1 MSRPAN
7 RSAQQVVRMLALV
20 PYLQGN
26 DGVPVREVAREFGV
40 TPKQIRD
47 DLRLL
52 MFTGVGEYAGEL
64 IDVDLA
70 ALEVDDVIH
79 IRDAEFLSRPL
90 RLTADE
96 GVALVAALRT
106 LRASASGSQ
115 LPIVDAALAKLE
127 TAVAAEGAVEAVDVH
142 VADVDEQVR
151 DTVAGA
157 LADGH
162 RLEIDYAT
170 DSRDDVTTRQV
181 DPQRLFTRQGHTY
194 LEAYCLRADDVRF
207 FRLDRVVRASDTGQA
222 AQRHDTTTRDL
233 GEDLFEV
240 DEQTPSAVLDLDPE
254 AHWLTEYY
262 PVEELGEAAGR
273 RRVRLYGGD
282 EAWLRRLVLRNG
294 GTVHVVEP
302 ASLRVQV
309 LDTARSALAAYDG

>member
-1 MSRPAN
+1 
-7 RSAQQVVRMLALV
+7 MLALV

-142 VADVDEQVR
+142 VADVDPAVR
-151 DTVAGA
+151 DTVAAA

-207 FRLDRVVRASDTGQA
+207 FRLDRVVRADDTGRR
-222 AQRHDTTTRDL
+222 AQRHDATSRDL
-233 GEDLFEV
+233 GDDLFEV
-240 DEQTPSAVLDLDPE
+240 GEQTPSAVLDLDPA

-262 PVEELGEAAGR
+262 TVEELGDVAGR

-302 ASLRVQV
+302 DALRVQV

>member
-7 RSAQQVVRMLALV
+7 RSAEQVVRMLALV

-26 DGVPVREVAREFGV
+26 DGVPVQQVADEFGV
-40 TPKQIRD
+40 SAKQIRD

-64 IDVDLA
+64 IDVDLD
-70 ALEVDDVIH
+70 ALEGDDVIH

-96 GVALVAALRT
+96 GIALVAALRT
-106 LRASASGSQ
+106 LRASAAGPQ
-115 LPIVDAALAKLE
+115 LPIVDSALAKLE
-127 TAVAAEGAVEAVDVH
+127 TAVAGDAAVEAVDVH
-142 VADVDEQVR
+142 VADVDPAVL
-151 DTVAGA
+151 DTVTAA
-157 LADGH
+157 VADGH
-162 RLEIDYAT
+162 RLELDYLT
-170 DSRDDVTTRQV
+170 DSRDDVTTREV
-181 DPQRLFTRQGHTY
+181 DPHRLFSRQGHTY
-194 LEAYCLRADDVRF
+194 LDAYCLRAQDLRF
-207 FRLDRVVRASDTGQA
+207 FRLDRITRAVDTGRLA
-222 AQRHDTTTRDL
+222 EAHESTSRDL
-233 GEDLFEV
+233 GDELFAV
-240 DEQTPSAVLDLDPE
+240 GEQTPSAVLDLDPE

-262 PVEELGEAAGR
+262 TVEDLGEVDGR

-302 ASLRVQV
+302 PSLRGQV

>member
-1 MSRPAN
+1 MSRPTN

-26 DGVPVREVAREFGV
+26 DGVPVHDVAREFGV
-40 TPKQIRD
+40 PPKQIRD

-70 ALEVDDVIH
+70 ALEGDDVIH

-96 GVALVAALRT
+96 GIALVAALRT
-106 LRASASGSQ
+106 LRASAAGPQ

-127 TAVAAEGAVEAVDVH
+127 TAVAGDTAVEAVDVH
-142 VADVDEQVR
+142 VAEVDPAIR
-151 DTVAGA
+151 DTVAAA
-157 LADGH
+157 LADGR
-162 RLEIDYAT
+162 RLELDYAT

-181 DPQRLFTRQGHTY
+181 DPQQLFARQGHTY
-194 LEAYCLRADDVRF
+194 LEAYCLRAEDVRF
-207 FRLDRVVRASDTGQA
+207 FRLDRITRAVDTGRA
-222 AQRHDTTTRDL
+222 VERHDTTARDL
-233 GEDLFEV
+233 GDELFSV
-240 DEQTPSAVLDLDPE
+240 SDQTPSAVLDLDPA

-262 PVEELGEAAGR
+262 QVEELGEVDGR
-273 RRVRLYGGD
+273 RRVRLYAGD

-302 ASLRVQV
+302 RTLRGQV
-309 LDTARSALAAYDG
+309 MDTARSALAAYDG

>member
-1 MSRPAN
+1 MTRPAN

-142 VADVDEQVR
+142 VADVDPAVR
-151 DTVAGA
+151 DTVAAA
-157 LADGH
+157 LADGR

-207 FRLDRVVRASDTGQA
+207 FRLDRVVRAADTGRL
-222 AQRHDTTTRDL
+222 AQRHDATSRDL
-233 GEDLFEV
+233 GDDLFEV
-240 DEQTPSAVLDLDPE
+240 GEQTPSAVLDLDPA

-262 PVEELGEAAGR
+262 TVEELGDVDGR

-302 ASLRVQV
+302 VALRVQV
-309 LDTARSALAAYDG
+309 MDTARSALAAYDG

>member
-1 MSRPAN
+1 
-7 RSAQQVVRMLALV
+7 MLALV

-142 VADVDEQVR
+142 VADVDPAVR
-151 DTVAGA
+151 DTVAAA

-207 FRLDRVVRASDTGQA
+207 FRLDRVVRADDTGRP
-222 AQRHDTTTRDL
+222 AQRHDATSRDL
-233 GEDLFEV
+233 GDDLFEV
-240 DEQTPSAVLDLDPE
+240 GEQTPSAVLDLDPA

-262 PVEELGEAAGR
+262 TVEELGDVGGR

-302 ASLRVQV
+302 ATLRVQV